1 MINKMYNV
9 LIVDDDQG
17 IREAIVEL
25 MQLEGYRVS
34 EAATAKEALEK
45 VRTQTFDLI
54 LLDIQLPDIEGTK
67 LLAHFQN
74 IIPDSIKIMITGNS
88 TVENTLEALNNG
100 ADSYFRKPFNPQDL
114 LETVE
119 NKLQERERRERI
131 TGKRLEEWVRLR
143 LRRSQSIEYEEFA
156 NKASDA
162 LGIFGLNKTQAKIY
176 VALNVLGAASAS
188 EVASLTKIRRE
199 EVYRTMPD
207 LEKKGLVTN
216 KFENPKR
223 FAAIEPRISLENLAA
238 KRIKAFEEETAELGV
253 KKGELIVQLE
263 NASFR
268 IDEEKSIESLSER
281 DNIQK
286 RLLQLIQKAKQQIE
300 VATLSEDLEAPFLKH
315 ANAIFSKIEVK
326 TRLIID
332 GLELSK
338 EKQNLDNADQ
348 LKLSPCALLETS
360 KTEIRQVKSLPFNL
374 LLVDNAEAVWG
385 DFENKNTHPK
395 VLWTNDPIQVD
406 ILRRAFESLWQEA
419 KQVKT

>member
-1 MINKMYNV
+1 MNNKMYNV

-17 IREAIVEL
+17 IREALIEL
-25 MQLEGYRVS
+25 MQPEGYRVS

-45 VRTQTFDLI
+45 VRTQKFDLI

-74 IIPDSIKIMITGNS
+74 IMPDSIKIMITGNS

-100 ADSYFRKPFNPQDL
+100 ANSYFRKPFNPQDL
-114 LETVE
+114 LETIE

-143 LRRSQSIEYEEFA
+143 LRRSQSIEYEEFE
-156 NKASDA
+156 NKASDV

-207 LEKKGLVTN
+207 LEKKGLVTS

-223 FAAIEPRISLENLAA
+223 FAAIEPRISLENLAD
-238 KRIKAFEEETAELGV
+238 KRIKALEEETIELGL
-253 KKGELIVQLE
+253 KKGELIAQLE

-286 RLLQLIQKAKQQIE
+286 RLMQLTQKAKRQIE

-315 ANAIFSKIEVK
+315 LNAALSKTEVK

-332 GLELSK
+332 GLELLKK
-338 EKQNLDNADQ
+338 EQDLDNADQ
-348 LKLSPCALLETS
+348 LKLS
-360 KTEIRQVKSLPFNL
+360 
-374 LLVDNAEAVWG
+374 
-385 DFENKNTHPK
+385 
-395 VLWTNDPIQVD
+395 
-406 ILRRAFESLWQEA
+406 
-419 KQVKT
+419 

>member
-1 MINKMYNV
+1 MNHKMYSV

-17 IREAIVEL
+17 IRETLIEL
-25 MQLEGYRVS
+25 MQPEGYRVS

-45 VRTQTFDLI
+45 VKAQTFDLI

-74 IIPDSIKIMITGNS
+74 IVPDSIKIMITGNS

-100 ADSYFRKPFNPQDL
+100 ANSYFRKPFNPQDL
-114 LETVE
+114 LETIE

-156 NKASDA
+156 NKASDI
-162 LGIFGLNKTQAKIY
+162 LGIFGLNKTQAKLY

-238 KRIKAFEEETAELGV
+238 KRIKAFEEETAELGI
-253 KKGELIVQLE
+253 KKGELITQLE

-286 RLLQLIQKAKQQIE
+286 RLLQLTQKANQQIE
-300 VATLSEDLEAPFLKH
+300 IATLSEDLEAPFLKH
-315 ANAIFSKIEVK
+315 ANAVFSKNEVK

-338 EKQNLDNADQ
+338 EKGDRDNADQ
-348 LKLSPCALLETS
+348 LKLSPGARLETS

-374 LLVDNAEAVWG
+374 LLVDNVEAVWG
-385 DFENKNTHPK
+385 DFQNKNTHPK

-419 KQVKT
+419 KEVKT

>member
-1 MINKMYNV
+1 MNNKMYNV

-17 IREAIVEL
+17 IREALIEL
-25 MQLEGYRVS
+25 MQPEGYRVS

-45 VRTQTFDLI
+45 VRTQKFDLI

-74 IIPDSIKIMITGNS
+74 IMPDSIKIMITGNS
-88 TVENTLEALNNG
+88 TVENTVEALNNG
-100 ADSYFRKPFNPQDL
+100 ANSYFRKPFNPQDL

-143 LRRSQSIEYEEFA
+143 LRRSQSIEYEEFE
-156 NKASDA
+156 NKASDV

-207 LEKKGLVTN
+207 LEKKGLVTS

-223 FAAIEPRISLENLAA
+223 FAAIEPRISLENLAD
-238 KRIKAFEEETAELGV
+238 KRIKALEEETIELGL
-253 KKGELIVQLE
+253 KKGELIAQLE

-281 DNIQK
+281 DNIKK
-286 RLLQLIQKAKQQIE
+286 RLMQLTQKAKRQIE

-315 ANAIFSKIEVK
+315 LNAALSKTEVK

-332 GLELSK
+332 GLELLKK
-338 EKQNLDNADQ
+338 EQDLDNADQ
-348 LKLSPCALLETS
+348 LKLSPCARLENN
-360 KTEIRQVKSLPFNL
+360 KTEIRQIKSLPFNL
-374 LLVDNAEAVWG
+374 LMVDNVEAVWG
-385 DFENKNTHPK
+385 DFQSKNTHPK

-419 KQVKT
+419 QQIKN

>member
-1 MINKMYNV
+1 MNHKMYSV
-9 LIVDDDQG
+9 LIVDDDPG
-17 IREAIVEL
+17 IRETLIEL
-25 MQLEGYRVS
+25 MQPEGYRVS

-45 VRTQTFDLI
+45 VKAQTFDLI

-74 IIPDSIKIMITGNS
+74 IVPDSIKIMITGNS

-100 ADSYFRKPFNPQDL
+100 ANSYFRKPFNPQDL
-114 LETVE
+114 LETIE

-156 NKASDA
+156 NKASDI
-162 LGIFGLNKTQAKIY
+162 LGIFGLNKTQAKLY

-238 KRIKAFEEETAELGV
+238 KRIKAFEEETAELGI
-253 KKGELIVQLE
+253 KKGELITQLE

-286 RLLQLIQKAKQQIE
+286 RLLQLTQKAKQQIE

-315 ANAIFSKIEVK
+315 ANAVFSKNEVK

-338 EKQNLDNADQ
+338 EKRDRDNADQ
-348 LKLSPCALLETS
+348 LKLSPGARLETS

-385 DFENKNTHPK
+385 DFQNKNTHPK